1 MEDKIIRRIQSLLER
16 ATHPETPEGE
26 RESAYSKANAMAQK
40 FRIDMSK
47 LNARENKE
55 RKPETRKFD
64 ISYRYPYAQQRKYM
78 QQGILEHY
86 GIQVVE
92 WATDQLQG
100 VGFEEDFT
108 LADLMW
114 TSVNLDFATKIMP
127 SWNHDRDLAWNIF
140 TQKNAAKSWMEIIK
154 MAPPEAGLHKN
165 SGNMM
170 RKVYADECARR
181 GVEPMEHSRNP
192 AKFRESFAESYA
204 STIRTRLWRMKRE
217 EKEFQDSAEGDKEG
231 MLALIRDDDKVK
243 QAFYD
248 QFPFMRP
255 ASDAQRARW
264 KAEREARLRI
274 EEERRA
280 KLTPKQREAEDKK
293 AERQRAK
300 DRAKWDCES
309 ARKALDMDGWS
320 AGHRAASEAQLGGN
334 SVGSSGSA
342 KALS

>member
-26 RESAYSKANAMAQK
+26 RETAYSKANELAQK

-55 RKPETRKFD
+55 RTPELRKFAID
-64 ISYRYPYAQQRKYM
+64 YRFPYAESRKRM

-127 SWNHDRDLAWNIF
+127 AWNHDRDLAHNIF
-140 TQKNAAKSWMEIIK
+140 IQKNAAKSWMEIIK

-170 RKVYADECARR
+170 RKVYADECKRR

-192 AKFRESFAESYA
+192 AKFRESFAEAYA
-204 STIRTRLWRMKRE
+204 STIRSRLYRMKRE
-217 EKEFQDSAEGDKEG
+217 EQGMKDSDQEGA
-231 MLALIRDDDKVK
+231 LALIRDEDKVK
-243 QAFYD
+243 QAFYEK
-248 QFPFMRP
+248 FPYMRP
-255 ASDAQRARW
+255 ATPEQREQW
-264 KAEREARLRI
+264 KAQAEARKRI
-274 EEERRA
+274 EEERRS
-280 KLTPKQREAEDKK
+280 KLTPKQREAEDAKE
-293 AERQRAK
+293 ARAAARQRAK
-300 DRAKWDCES
+300 WDRED
-309 ARKALDMDGWS
+309 ARNQPDMDGWS
-320 AGHRAASEAQLGGN
+320 AGHRAAASANLGGN